1 MTQEYSPDSTPARA
15 VDDVSAM
22 PGHYG
27 PPTTV
32 VTKKRRPTPRR
43 AAPRSPAAPSGLA
56 SSRPRMPRRRPL
68 AYLGDSRGLTFL
80 GAVLLAMIVGTA
92 GGLLDGTHSW
102 VGTTFA
108 VSFIT
113 GCVLT
118 AVLVHR
124 EDLVTV
130 AFAPPLLY
138 FFTAT
143 AIGYAQAYLANT
155 AVSKAKYQ
163 VGYAM
168 SFGARTMWW
177 ATAATAVVVLI
188 MFFVRRP
195 APRPVHAAPAFDSPA
210 HATPAYDAPA
220 AAASP
225 AEANG
230 YAQHAPFGAQE
241 SYTGHEPPAPYTTGV
256 N

>member
-43 AAPRSPAAPSGLA
+43 AAPRSQAARPGLPP
-56 SSRPRMPRRRPL
+56 SRPRSPGRRPL

-80 GAVLLAMIVGTA
+80 PAALLAMIVGTV

-108 VSFIT
+108 VSFIG
-113 GCVLT
+113 GCVL
-118 AVLVHR
+118 AALLVHR

-130 AFAPPLLY
+130 AFMPPLLY
-138 FFTAT
+138 LATAT
-143 AIGYAQAYLANT
+143 AIGYAQAMLANT

-177 ATAATAVVVLI
+177 ATAATALVVLI

-195 APRPVHAAPAFDSPA
+195 APRPVHAAPTFDGPA
-210 HATPAYDAPA
+210 DD
-220 AAASP
+220 ASP
-225 AEANG
+225 ADGYGPVADPLTSNG
-230 YAQHAPFGAQE
+230 HASHAPFVGQE
-241 SYTGHEPPAPYTTGV
+241 PYTGQEPPAPYTTGV